1 MRTATLPGVQVKLRV
16 NGADLHEYADNRDGL
31 YTPKISRQYVEAVSG
46 AEFEICC
53 AVEYGAIVSHTQS
66 DVVACHVFL
75 DGKWA
80 VARVMDPSNLARA
93 HGKAE
98 NGTGEYTIIG
108 RVENVGGHYYRRPFG
123 KPMDNVC
130 SAAAVLIK
138 RQYTFAELATDESS
152 ANDIKPESVASLG
165 ELKVQLIWM
174 RRAGAPTIPSG
185 QSDFIPAAG
194 EILPEKCL
202 KGRAISRMATLG
214 EAKACGAHAAQDAT
228 YPYGEEPFA
237 TFIFKYRSK
246 RDLQIEGVIARTPS
260 PSLLEDRDPD
270 SLTAEEARGL
280 VRRMRAQQDKQVRVK
295 REKRS
300 CSVTHDSDT
309 ATVASEKRRRK
320 RARASHDSRIDVVDL
335 TDF

>member
-98 NGTGEYTIIG
+98 NGTGEYSIIG
-108 RVENVGGHYYRRPFG
+108 RVENVGGHYYRRPF
-123 KPMDNVC
+123 
-130 SAAAVLIK
+130 
-138 RQYTFAELATDESS
+138 DESS

-260 PSLLEDRDPD
+260 PSLLEDRDPG

-300 CSVTHDSDT
+300 RSVTHDSDT

-320 RARASHDSRIDVVDL
+320 RARASHDSRIDVIDL

>member
-138 RQYTFAELATDESS
+138 RQYVEVPSVFA
-152 ANDIKPESVASLG
+152 
-165 ELKVQLIWM
+165 
-174 RRAGAPTIPSG
+174 
-185 QSDFIPAAG
+185 
-194 EILPEKCL
+194 
-202 KGRAISRMATLG
+202 
-214 EAKACGAHAAQDAT
+214 
-228 YPYGEEPFA
+228 
-237 TFIFKYRSK
+237 
-246 RDLQIEGVIARTPS
+246 
-260 PSLLEDRDPD
+260 
-270 SLTAEEARGL
+270 
-280 VRRMRAQQDKQVRVK
+280 
-295 REKRS
+295 
-300 CSVTHDSDT
+300 
-309 ATVASEKRRRK
+309 
-320 RARASHDSRIDVVDL
+320 
-335 TDF
+335 